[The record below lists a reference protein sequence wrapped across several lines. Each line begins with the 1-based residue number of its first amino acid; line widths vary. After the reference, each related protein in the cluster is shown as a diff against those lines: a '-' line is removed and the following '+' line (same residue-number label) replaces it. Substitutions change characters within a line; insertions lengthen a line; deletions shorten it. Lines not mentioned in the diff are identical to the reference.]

1 MHLPSLT
8 VAALAI
14 IAPAAAEAQSAR
26 DFLVQAAFE
35 DRSKPVAAAHIE
47 RARALAAAAA
57 ARNPDDQEAAV
68 VGATALGYRAK
79 LSGNRSEA
87 VGARRAFETAATRFP
102 RNAEAQVALGAWH
115 MGIISKV
122 GRFVGRVIGAQKNV
136 GLASLDRSVA
146 LGGNR
151 AMFAGLSALL
161 RLQADPDDPRG
172 RTLAEQASRA
182 ATPTNIDRYMQRACT
197 AVLGPLRN
205 GDDKTVAALADR
217 LLPLG
222 WVRD

>member
-1 MHLPSLT
+1 MHLPRLT
-8 VAALAI
+8 IAALAI

-26 DFLVQAAFE
+26 DLLVQAAFE
-35 DRSKPVAAAHIE
+35 DRSPSVAAARID
-47 RARALAAAAA
+47 RAYAIAAAAS
-57 ARNPDDQEAAV
+57 ARDDDDQDAAV

-87 VGARRAFETAATRFP
+87 VVARRAFEAAATRFP
-102 RNAEAQVALGAWH
+102 RNPEAQVALGAWH

-122 GRFVGRVIGAQKNV
+122 GRLVGRVIGAQRNV
-136 GLASLDRSVA
+136 GLAALDRSVA

-161 RLQADPDDPRG
+161 RIQADPDDPRG
-172 RTLAEQASRA
+172 RILAEQATRSTA
-182 ATPTNIDRYMQRACT
+182 PTNIDRYMQRACA

-205 GDDKTVAALADR
+205 GDDRAARALADR

>member
-1 MHLPSLT
+1 MRPSFLPLAVVVSLVPT
-8 VAALAI
+8 VVQ
-14 IAPAAAEAQSAR
+14 AQSAR
-26 DFLVQAAFE
+26 DLLVQAAFE
-35 DRSKPVAAAHIE
+35 DRSKPVAAARIE
-47 RARALAAAAA
+47 RVIALTNAAI
-57 ARNPDDQEAAV
+57 ARNPDDQDAVV

-79 LSGNRSEA
+79 LSGNRSQA
-87 VGARRAFETAATRFP
+87 VAARRAFESAATRFP

-122 GRFVGRVIGAQKNV
+122 GRFVGRVVGAQRAV
-136 GLASLDRSVA
+136 GLAALDRSVA

-151 AMFAGLSALL
+151 SMFAGLSALL

-172 RTLAEQASRA
+172 RSLAEQAARA
-182 ATPTNIDRYMQRACT
+182 PAPTSIDRYMQRACT
-197 AVLGPLRN
+197 AVLAPLRS
-205 GDDKTVAALADR
+205 GDDKTVSALSDR

>member
-1 MHLPSLT
+1 MRPTFLSLAV
-8 VAALAI
+8 VAALA
-14 IAPAAAEAQSAR
+14 PVAAQAQSAR
-26 DFLVQAAFE
+26 DLLVQAAFE
-35 DRSKPVAAAHIE
+35 DRSKPVAAARIE
-47 RARALAAAAA
+47 RVIALTAAAS
-57 ARNPDDQEAAV
+57 ARNPDDQEAVV

-79 LSGNRSEA
+79 LSGNRSQA
-87 VGARRAFETAATRFP
+87 VAARHAFEAAAGRFP

-122 GRFVGRVIGAQKNV
+122 GRLVGRVIGAQKNV
-136 GLASLDRSVA
+136 GLAALDRSVA

-161 RLQADPDDPRG
+161 RLQADADDARG
-172 RTLAEQASRA
+172 RALAEQAARA
-182 ATPTNIDRYMQRACT
+182 PTPTAIDRYMQRACT
-197 AVLGPLRN
+197 AVLAPLRN
-205 GDDKTVAALADR
+205 GDDRTASALADR